1 MDVDGNS
8 LMFSHSNWSQNDSK
22 SLNILFMCNK
32 CKQSSN
38 SNAIHVLQHIE
49 YHAVGQADLSDNKSR
64 AVVKNLIERV

>member
-38 SNAIHVLQHIE
+38 SNAISHIE
-49 YHAVGQADLSDNKSR
+49 YRAVGQADLSDNKSR